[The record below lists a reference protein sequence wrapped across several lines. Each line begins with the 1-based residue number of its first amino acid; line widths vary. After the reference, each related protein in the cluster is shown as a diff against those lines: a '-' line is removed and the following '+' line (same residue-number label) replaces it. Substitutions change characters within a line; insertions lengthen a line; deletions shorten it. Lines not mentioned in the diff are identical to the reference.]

1 MNRGR
6 YGLIIGV
13 GCAVVL
19 AFLLLAGAVVL
30 LGRGLMARTTPV
42 QEIAQVTPMP
52 AEDLTQQLAVPTL
65 TPGPAQE
72 TQNRVA
78 EANGLDTMIYVRLY
92 EEVNPGVVSI
102 QVFTRQG
109 DITSQGAGSGFLI
122 SDDGY
127 IVTNNHV
134 IAGAVRV
141 TVVFFNGIEAQAE
154 IIGTDPDSDLAVI
167 QVQDLPEGVRSLELG
182 DSDAVQVGELVIAIG
197 NPFGQQG
204 SMTTGIVSAVG
215 RVLPT
220 RVTQFS
226 VPQAIQTDAAINPGN
241 SGGPLLNLLGQV
253 IGVNAQIA
261 TGGTPASAGVGFAI
275 PVNVVRQIAPVL
287 IEQGAYQW
295 PWLGVSGTS
304 VNLLIAQA
312 NDLPTQFGA
321 YIADVIPGGPAA
333 EAGLRGSTGV
343 QRVDGFD
350 VPVGGDV
357 IVSVNGEMVEDFND
371 LLVTVAFRDPT
382 EEVELVYIRD
392 GQEMQTTIA
401 LAPRPT
407 SMRRQ

>member
-1 MNRGR
+1 
-6 YGLIIGV
+6 
-13 GCAVVL
+13 
-19 AFLLLAGAVVL
+19 
-30 LGRGLMARTTPV
+30 
-42 QEIAQVTPMP
+42 
-52 AEDLTQQLAVPTL
+52 
-65 TPGPAQE
+65 
-72 TQNRVA
+72 
-78 EANGLDTMIYVRLY
+78 
-92 EEVNPGVVSI
+92 
-102 QVFTRQG
+102 
-109 DITSQGAGSGFLI
+109 
-122 SDDGY
+122 
-127 IVTNNHV
+127 
-134 IAGAVRV
+134 
-141 TVVFFNGIEAQAE
+141 
-154 IIGTDPDSDLAVI
+154 
-167 QVQDLPEGVRSLELG
+167 
-182 DSDAVQVGELVIAIG
+182 VGELVIAIG